1 MPPGSFINGLPVYNK
16 VANFYIGRTERI
28 RLVGWNP
35 ALKRLDHADF
45 FTRALGILTTVFNP
59 NLKCLHAQTPF
70 NKAYMQKRMDIAAD
84 RALLKFRYRG
94 IHTADEH
101 GRKTEK
107 ESN

>member
-59 NLKCLHAQTPF
+59 NLKCLHAQTPCHKKINPQYF
-70 NKAYMQKRMDIAAD
+70 TYFQVIIPHENLLFKKR
-84 RALLKFRYRG
+84 
-94 IHTADEH
+94 
-101 GRKTEK
+101 
-107 ESN
+107 